1 LKDLNLN
8 SNFFTGKN
16 PLMRT
21 ETLQAGLQADQ
32 YEISSDTTI
41 SDFDLPSL
49 IETMKH
55 SFSWTNGELSS
66 MVLQKNPGEQI
77 ILAVMPDGTE
87 IESFQS
93 NDSVT
98 LKILEGKLRFHVLK
112 NSITI
117 RKDQL
122 MTLKQHIGY
131 RLTTSEETIFL
142 LTISSGSS
150 GLVSN

>member
-1 LKDLNLN
+1 
-8 SNFFTGKN
+8 
-16 PLMRT
+16 MQM
-21 ETLQAGLQADQ
+21 EILQSGFQLIQ
-32 YEISSDTTI
+32 YHSSDHKL

-49 IETMKH
+49 IATMKG
-55 SFSWTNGELSS
+55 SYSWANGELNA
-66 MVLQKNPGEQI
+66 LILLKDPDKKI
-77 ILAVMPDGTE
+77 ILTAMHEGTE

-142 LTISSGSS
+142 LTISNGSS